1 METYSKTTQV
11 LKIFRYL
18 QNNTATAS
26 MISKATGIPRKNI
39 TSCKKKLEISGLLR
53 EVEKQKCKI
62 TGCLAWYLTCKPDF
76 VTSNK
81 NLDTIRKEERD
92 SESCRGRH
100 SYTNYI

>member
-1 METYSKTTQV
+1 MKTYSKTTQV

-26 MISKATGIPRKNI
+26 MISKATGIPQKSI

-53 EVEKQKCKI
+53 EVEKQKCEI
-62 TGCLAWYLTCKPDF
+62 TGCLSWYLTCKPDF
-76 VTSNK
+76 VNSNK

-92 SESCRGRH
+92 SESRTGH
-100 SYTNYI
+100 NYTNYI